1 MKESWNFER
10 CVSVLAGEIEL
21 LGKISAAQKMVRQ
34 AVMKREW
41 ADFDEKL
48 NEVNRIGAECAL
60 LEDERLLL
68 FSALNVQSDTQSP
81 SSGETGE
88 KPFYALIAKLP
99 LDESRVLSRL
109 YRELKM
115 ETLKVQAMNESFTT
129 YLNEARTLAAA
140 YLEAVCPARGGKLYT
155 RKGRRVSQDL
165 RSIVINNRF

>member
-1 MKESWNFER
+1 MKESWNFKR

-34 AVMKREW
+34 AVMNREW

-48 NEVNRIGAECAL
+48 NEVNRIGAEFAF
-60 LEDERLLL
+60 LEDERTLL
-68 FSALNVQSDTQSP
+68 FSALE
-81 SSGETGE
+81 GEG
-88 KPFYALIAKLP
+88 KPFYALISSLP
-99 LDESRVLSRL
+99 MNESRELARL

-115 ETLKVQAMNESFTT
+115 ETLKVQALSETFMT

-155 RKGRRVSQDL
+155 RKGSKVSQDL